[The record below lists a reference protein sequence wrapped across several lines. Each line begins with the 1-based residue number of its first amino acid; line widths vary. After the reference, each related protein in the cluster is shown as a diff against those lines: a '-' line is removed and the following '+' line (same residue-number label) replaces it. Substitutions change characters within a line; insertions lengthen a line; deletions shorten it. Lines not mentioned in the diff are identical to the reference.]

1 MKTRAKLNVQFEIDL
16 TLNEVELRA
25 LDAMVGYGADAF
37 IEKFY
42 THLGKAYMEKHEAGL
57 RAIFAK
63 IDKLRPALT
72 EIDKVKEAAIEAEK
86 KYRS

>member
-1 MKTRAKLNVQFEIDL
+1 MKTRAKLIIQFEIDL
-16 TLNEVELRA
+16 SLNEVELRA
-25 LDAMVGYGADAF
+25 LDALVGYGIDAF

-57 RAIFAK
+57 RTIFAK
-63 IDKLRPALT
+63 IDKLRPALA
-72 EIDKVKEAAIEAEK
+72 EIEKVKHAAIEAEQ

>member
-1 MKTRAKLNVQFEIDL
+1 MNTRAKLNVQFQIDL

-25 LDAMVGYGADAF
+25 LDAMVGYGANAF

-42 THLGKAYMEKHEAGL
+42 AHLGKAYMEKHESGL
-57 RAIFAK
+57 RNIFAK
-63 IDKLRPALT
+63 IKHLQPALA
-72 EIDKVKEAAIEAEK
+72 EIDKVKEAAAEAEK